1 MQTLDPE
8 TELGAVAL
16 ERLRTELIGWLTTL
30 DPDGQPQSSPI
41 WFMWRDGSIL
51 VYSRARAPRNVNL
64 ETRPLVSFNLNT
76 DPDGELVLTME
87 GRASIDWSVRP
98 ASADVEYMAKY
109 GHLIERYGWTPDW
122 FAEHYPVPIRITP
135 TRWRIA

>member
-8 TELGAVAL
+8 TELGAIAL
-16 ERLRTELIGWLTTL
+16 GRLTTELIGWMTTL

-51 VYSRARAPRNVNL
+51 IYSRTRAPRNANL
-64 ETRPLVSFNLNT
+64 ETQPLVSFNLNT
-76 DPDGELVLTME
+76 DPDGELVLTLE
-87 GRASIDWSVRP
+87 GRATIDWSVPP
-98 ASADVEYMAKY
+98 ASADAEYMAKY
-109 GHLIERYGWTPDW
+109 GHLIERYGWTPEW
-122 FAEHYPVPIRITP
+122 FVEHYPVPIRITP